1 MLAGQ
6 AALFDTSRLS
16 FPKGT
21 GMTAW
26 IVLLAMVQDEG
37 RAAAMIARARSVTQ
51 VAQACR
57 TDADP
62 DEILV
67 CAARN
72 ADRFRVPLT
81 TAPADGDPRA
91 VDALGERERLLAVPQ
106 PSCGTAAFLQ
116 GCGFVGVTASTRRG
130 GSIGAPRPLAK

>member
-1 MLAGQ
+1 
-6 AALFDTSRLS
+6 
-16 FPKGT
+16 
-21 GMTAW
+21 MTAW
-26 IVLLAMVQDEG
+26 IALLAIVQDEG

-81 TAPADGDPRA
+81 TAPAAGDPRA

-106 PSCGTAAFLQ
+106 PACGTGAFLQ

-130 GSIGAPRPLAK
+130 GRFGAARPLAK

>member
-1 MLAGQ
+1 
-6 AALFDTSRLS
+6 
-16 FPKGT
+16 
-21 GMTAW
+21 MTPW
-26 IVLLAMVQDEG
+26 IMLLAVVQDEG
-37 RAAAMIARARSVTQ
+37 RAAAMIARARSVIQ

-72 ADRFRVPLT
+72 ADRFRVPLVT
-81 TAPADGDPRA
+81 PPAAGAPHA
-91 VDALGERERLLAVPQ
+91 VDALGERERLLTVAQ
-106 PSCGTAAFLQ
+106 PACGTSAFLQ

>member
-1 MLAGQ
+1 M
-6 AALFDTSRLS
+6 
-16 FPKGT
+16 

-26 IVLLAMVQDEG
+26 VVLLAMVQDDG
-37 RAAAMIARARSVTQ
+37 RAAAMIARARSLTQ

-57 TDADP
+57 ADADT
-62 DEILV
+62 DEIVV
-67 CAARN
+67 CARRN
-72 ADRFRVPLT
+72 ADRFRVPLST
-81 TAPADGDPRA
+81 PPADGDPRA

-130 GSIGAPRPLAK
+130 GSIAAPRPLAK

>member
-1 MLAGQ
+1 
-6 AALFDTSRLS
+6 
-16 FPKGT
+16 
-21 GMTAW
+21 MTAW
-26 IVLLAMVQDEG
+26 MLLAVMAQDG
-37 RAAAMIARARSVTQ
+37 GAVAAMIARARGQTQ
-51 VAQACR
+51 VVQPCR

-67 CAARN
+67 CAARR

-81 TAPADGDPRA
+81 TPPAEGDPRA

-116 GCGFVGVTASTRRG
+116 GCGFVGVTGSTRKG
-130 GSIGAPRPLAK
+130 GTIGRARPLAR